1 MKASGKSSW
10 PLAFCAGLL
19 GIGQNGLLVVLPQL
33 VDMTGLT
40 LSTWAGLL
48 MFGSMLFLPA
58 SPWWGRV
65 SEVKGCKFVVVV
77 SLAGY
82 LLSFGVMALMVWL
95 MAEREAGIYA
105 GLAGL
110 ILSRVIYGLTVSGMV
125 PAAQTWA
132 MQRAGTDKRMAALA
146 VISSGLSCGRLLGPP
161 LAALALGVYPMA
173 PLWLMAVA
181 PLFALILIS
190 GQYRDP
196 PLAAVPHHSA
206 RLHSGLLPCL
216 LLAALLAL
224 CISLMQIGLTPIL
237 RGIIDAPAAVS
248 RHIAWLLSL
257 AAASTLLAQFLIV
270 RPQRLGLQPLLFT
283 AALLMSTGLGMMV
296 IGNLMSLYA
305 GIAVTSFGAAMATP
319 AYQLLLNQKLSLGK
333 GAGLIATSHTLG
345 YGLSALLIPFITWL
359 SGQNHL
365 LAGAWIASMLFF
377 MMTCWLGLT
386 ARAESTR

>member
-132 MQRAGTDKRMAALA
+132 MQRAG
-146 VISSGLSCGRLLGPP
+146 
-161 LAALALGVYPMA
+161 
-173 PLWLMAVA
+173 
-181 PLFALILIS
+181 
-190 GQYRDP
+190 
-196 PLAAVPHHSA
+196 
-206 RLHSGLLPCL
+206 
-216 LLAALLAL
+216 
-224 CISLMQIGLTPIL
+224 
-237 RGIIDAPAAVS
+237 
-248 RHIAWLLSL
+248 
-257 AAASTLLAQFLIV
+257 
-270 RPQRLGLQPLLFT
+270 
-283 AALLMSTGLGMMV
+283 
-296 IGNLMSLYA
+296 
-305 GIAVTSFGAAMATP
+305 
-319 AYQLLLNQKLSLGK
+319 
-333 GAGLIATSHTLG
+333 
-345 YGLSALLIPFITWL
+345 
-359 SGQNHL
+359 
-365 LAGAWIASMLFF
+365 
-377 MMTCWLGLT
+377 
-386 ARAESTR
+386 